1 MKFYYG
7 WAIVAVGF
15 LAFFAGSIPSMAF
28 GLLVKPM
35 SEDLGWSR
43 SSIIAGNTVGT
54 ITAALSAPLIGYL
67 LDRWGARAVMVVSAI
82 LGGLGL
88 IATAG
93 ISAPWQFYLVFGAL
107 GGIARNGTN
116 GLAAPTAV
124 ANWFVRR
131 RGRAMAVTIAGLSFG
146 SFFLQPLT
154 QWIIENGGWRTAW
167 TVLGIIFIVVLA
179 VPAGVLMRRRPE
191 DLGLRPDGDPPA
203 PIPATGAASGPPP
216 TPEPDWDTRDAL
228 RTSTFW
234 LLASIWFLSGL
245 GGGGMTIIMGSSF
258 ADKGV
263 QGADLA
269 IVMAAFSL
277 VSFCIKF
284 VWGAVTE
291 RFRLRQYML
300 VYLLLSVVVFA
311 YHNYAAGFWGSVASS
326 MLLAVSMGGSLQLQ
340 AQVWPDLFGRRS
352 AGAIRGLSMPF
363 QSVSSAL
370 GPIAGAFFFDGTG
383 SYAWAVW
390 MYVAAYALGAVLI
403 TQVRPL
409 RAPRPRSVVGVGA

>member
-7 WAIVAVGF
+7 WAVVAVGF
-15 LAFFAGSIPSMAF
+15 LAYFAGSIPSQGF
-28 GLLVKPM
+28 GLLIKPM

-43 SSIIAGNTVGT
+43 SSIVAGNTVAT
-54 ITAALSAPLIGYL
+54 IAAALSAPLIGYL
-67 LDRWGARAVMVVSAI
+67 LDRWGARAVMVVSAV
-82 LGGLGL
+82 LGGVGL
-88 IATAG
+88 IATAWVT
-93 ISAPWQFYLVFGAL
+93 APWQFYLVFGAA

-154 QWIIENGGWRTAW
+154 QWLIETADWRTAF
-167 TVLGIIFIVVLA
+167 TVLGVIFITVLA
-179 VPAGVLMRRRPE
+179 VPAAVFMRRRPE

-203 PIPATGAASGPPP
+203 PLHHASAGSAAAMRP
-216 TPEPDWDTRDAL
+216 PEPDWDTRDAL

-234 LLASIWFLSGL
+234 LLAVIWFLCGL
-245 GGGGMTIIMGSSF
+245 GGSGMTIIMASSF
-258 ADKGV
+258 ADKGIE
-263 QGADLA
+263 GADLA
-269 IVMAAFSL
+269 IVVASFSL
-277 VSFCIKF
+277 VSFCVKF
-284 VWGAVTE
+284 VWGAVSE
-291 RFRLRQYML
+291 RFRLRQYMMA
-300 VYLLLSVVVFA
+300 YLLLSVAVFA
-311 YHNYAAGFWGSVASS
+311 WHNYAAGFWGCLASS

-363 QSVSSAL
+363 QSASSAL
-370 GPIAGAFFFDGTG
+370 GPIAGAFFFDATG

-390 MYVAAYALGAVLI
+390 MYVAAYVLGAVLI

-409 RAPRPRSVVGVGA
+409 RAPTPRAVAAGA